1 MIIDAE
7 NTFFYEQDLSK
18 GTKSTVVSN
27 GEGGD
32 AYNPLWLKAV
42 VLKTLSAAA
51 TITLKTADKEDMTGA
66 VTLTTLSLA
75 KDEGAGAAVKV
86 PTGCKKYLQVEVTGA
101 TTGTVRAFLTM
112 DVDMV

>member
-18 GTKSTVVSN
+18 GTKSTVVNN

-32 AYNPLWLKAV
+32 AYNPLWLKVIA
-42 VLKTLSAAA
+42 LKPLSAAA
-51 TITLKTADKEDMTGA
+51 TITLKTKEDMTGA
-66 VTLTTLSLA
+66 VTLTTLPLA

-86 PTGCKKYLQVEVTGA
+86 PAGCKKYLQIEVAGA
-101 TTGTVRAFLTM
+101 TTGTIRAFLTM
-112 DVDMV
+112 DVDLV